1 MSDSKAIKHEKCVG
15 NRQANSNGA
24 CLSCP
29 ILADFKRPL
38 YQETTCPSP
47 HSTASRAGPSRVPV
61 TCYLSDSSLCQLLCG
76 AESEELITIIANIIE
91 SLACAWHSQ
100 RGFICFILFNPH
112 SSPLGQILWPWGHT
126 GMSWKGSSVTWNVGP
141 CGSAAVFLSTQLSSN
156 YHKTTSAARYF

>member
-1 MSDSKAIKHEKCVG
+1 MYLTGRGWRFWRKIADSLPEGIICLQVGISQVSDSKAIKHEKCVG

-100 RGFICFILFNPH
+100 RGYICFILFNPH
-112 SSPLGQILWPWGHT
+112 SSPLGQILWP
-126 GMSWKGSSVTWNVGP
+126 
-141 CGSAAVFLSTQLSSN
+141 
-156 YHKTTSAARYF
+156 